1 MAELI
6 VKLKQHTPIIH
17 FQHYQKGATLR
28 ASELKPKLDKFL
40 IAKLKS
46 QGIDYKKWLIGNGTH
61 PALNYKVKIFPISK
75 PLIDYIEEPKM
86 NNGKFDQR
94 KGSDGSIS
102 TKTKPYP
109 LFFGNLG
116 KNYEKDKTIKKFLF
130 YEEPILIKLISLDY
144 GLLNE
149 IQKNLPEFFALENFG
164 SRQDKGFGSFYI
176 DKNDK
181 NYKELDIN
189 LFDYNFQISVSGNNY
204 HKFREL
210 FYKLE
215 LFYKALRPG
224 INLKDRTGNTKLYF
238 KSLLFFYAKHN
249 QIQWEKKTIKEKF
262 FNNYLTHQLGQY
274 PHSDVLNYSSNN
286 KKLIKDL
293 FGLSTNEDW
302 ISYRN
307 LITKVEA
314 KKDGKGNWVKKEEN
328 EDQIERFKS
337 PIFFKIIENGVN
349 GNYNVFIKLCDDIP
363 IRGKWFIIEE
373 KKGKSF
379 PLQIPEDFSIKDFFK
394 FIINKSNFDI
404 STYVESSFKSS
415 DEYKILEN
423 IFNQLQ
429 NKP

>member
-40 IAKLKS
+40 IAKFKS
-46 QGIDYKKWLIGNGTH
+46 QVIDYEKWLIGNGKH
-61 PALNYKVKIFPISK
+61 PALNYKVKIFPIPA
-75 PLIDYIEEPKM
+75 PLISYIEKPIIKNE
-86 NNGKFDQR
+86 KFEQR
-94 KGSDGSIS
+94 EGSDGSIS

-130 YEEPILIKLISLDY
+130 YEEPISIKIISLDY

-149 IQKNLPEFFALENFG
+149 IQKNLSEFFALENFG

-181 NYKELDIN
+181 NYKDLDIN

-204 HKFREL
+204 DKFKEL

-215 LFYKALRPG
+215 LFYKALRSG
-224 INLKDRTGNTKLYF
+224 INLKDRTGDTKLYF

-249 QIQWEKKTIKEKF
+249 QIQWEKKTIKENF
-262 FNNYLTHQLGQY
+262 FKSYLESQLKKY
-274 PHSDVLNYSSNN
+274 PYADVLNYKSNN

-302 ISYRN
+302 IFYRN
-307 LITKVEA
+307 SITKVEA
-314 KKDGKGNWVKKEEN
+314 KKDEKGKWVKKEEK

-373 KKGKSF
+373 KNGKSF

-404 STYVESSFKSS
+404 STYVESNFQSS
-415 DEYKILEN
+415 DEYIILEN

-429 NKP
+429 S